1 MLALFKLQIQNFL
14 SSIQFTKCVYIWTY
28 VPSWRYNE
36 LYNKLLNKKI
46 ENMTGQQHYIKLLY
60 KIIKCLIEMNVCE
73 DLQYWSNSVPF
84 IALLFINDD

>member
-1 MLALFKLQIQNFL
+1 
-14 SSIQFTKCVYIWTY
+14 
-28 VPSWRYNE
+28 
-36 LYNKLLNKKI
+36 
-46 ENMTGQQHYIKLLY
+46 MTGQQHYIKLLY